1 MTMLPG
7 GYMGKILQVD
17 LTTRRSRT
25 EPLDRTLAEQY
36 WGGHG
41 FGIRLF
47 YDLVDPAVDPLAP
60 ENPLIFAVGPFV
72 GTPIPLSGRHSV
84 VAKSPLTG
92 IWGEGDV
99 GGKWGMALKAAGYDV
114 LIVTGAADRPVYLW
128 ISEDAVAIREA
139 GHLWGLD
146 AFAAEETIRRE
157 THAKAVTGTIGVAGE
172 RLLPIAAI
180 VFDGHDARMAGRG
193 GLGAVMGA
201 KRLKGIA
208 AYGRGATPVRDPA
221 ALKQSI
227 KAVAGDIVQRT
238 MALKDFGTAGGV
250 LPSNELGDLPIR
262 NWRGGLWT
270 EGAQRISGQRMTET
284 ILKGKYYCGSCIVG
298 CGRVVEVDSPAHGK
312 IAGAGPE
319 YETLAGF
326 GSMVLVDDLEALAL
340 ANELAN
346 RAGIDTISAGN
357 IAGFA
362 FEAFE
367 RGLITQADTGG
378 RELRWGDAD
387 AMLWL
392 VRALGTGEPEMAH
405 LLAHGVRRAAEALG
419 GGAEAFAVHVKGM
432 EPPFHDPRAF
442 SSLAVGYATSPNG
455 ASHWA
460 ATHVIEGKVA
470 LPELGYPSQVDR
482 FATVGKGILTAKM
495 QDYIGTFHTLRLCRF
510 LIRIGA
516 RPVLDWYRHVTG
528 REVDLDELMRVGAR
542 MSNLKR
548 VFNVRCGITRKDDTL
563 PPRLLKEPRPE
574 GGAAGYLPDLETMLA
589 EYYDYRG
596 WDADGVPRPETL
608 ERLGLGSEV
617 ADLPRAEP
625 SGIAAPEPRTEAGG
639 RRAP

>member
-1 MTMLPG
+1 MLPG
-7 GYMGKILQVD
+7 GYMGKILRVD
-17 LTTRRSRT
+17 LTTRRWT
-25 EPLDRTLAEQY
+25 TDPLDRTLTEQY

-41 FGIRLF
+41 FGIRLL
-47 YDLVDPAVDPLAP
+47 YDMVDPAVDPLAP

-72 GTPIPLSGRHSV
+72 GTAIPLSGRHSV

-128 ISEDAVAIREA
+128 ITEEGTGIRDA
-139 GHLWGLD
+139 GHVWGLD
-146 AFAAEETIRRE
+146 AFEADEVIRRE
-157 THAKAVTGTIGVAGE
+157 THPKAVTGTIGVAGE

-208 AYGRGATPVRDPA
+208 AHGRCTNPIRDPA
-221 ALKQSI
+221 GLKQSI

-250 LPSNELGDLPIR
+250 LPSNELGDLPIQ

-284 ILKGKYYCGSCIVG
+284 ILKRKYYCGSCIVG
-298 CGRVVEVDSPAHGK
+298 CGRVVEVDSTAYGK

-340 ANELAN
+340 ANEMAN

-367 RGLITQADTGG
+367 RGLITTADTDG
-378 RELRWGDAD
+378 RELRWGDAN

-392 VRALGTGEPEMAH
+392 VHALGTGEPEVSH
-405 LLAHGVRRAAEALG
+405 LLAQGVRRAAAALG
-419 GGAEAFAVHVKGM
+419 NGAEAFAVHVKGM

-482 FATVGKGILTAKM
+482 FATVGKGILTSKM

-516 RPVLDWYRHVTG
+516 KPVLEWYRCVTG
-528 REVDLDELMRVGAR
+528 RDVDLDELMRVGAR

-548 VFNVRCGITRKDDTL
+548 LFNVRCGIRRKDDTL
-563 PPRLLKEPRPE
+563 PPRLLREPRPE

-596 WDADGVPRPETL
+596 WDADGVPRHDTL
-608 ERLGLGSEV
+608 VQVGLGHEA
-617 ADLPRAEP
+617 ADLPSAHRPERPVKEVP
-625 SGIAAPEPRTEAGG
+625 SGAAGHQES
-639 RRAP
+639 

>member
-1 MTMLPG
+1 MSAGLPG

-17 LTTRRSRT
+17 LSTRRSRI
-25 EPLDRTLAEQY
+25 EPLDRALVEQY

-60 ENPLIFAVGPFV
+60 ENPLIFAAGPFV

-99 GGKWGMALKAAGYDV
+99 GGKWGTALKAAGYDV
-114 LIVTGAADRPVYLW
+114 LIITGAADRPVYLW
-128 ISEDAVAIREA
+128 INEEGVAIREA

-146 AFAAEETIRRE
+146 AFAADGAIRAE
-157 THAKAVTGTIGVAGE
+157 THAKAVTGTIGPAGE

-208 AYGRGATPVRDPA
+208 AYGRAPNPVRDPA
-221 ALKQSI
+221 GLKQAI

-238 MALKDFGTAGGV
+238 MALKDFGTASGV
-250 LPSNELGDLPIR
+250 LPSNELGDLPIQ

-270 EGAQRISGQRMTET
+270 EGAQRISGQRMTEA
-284 ILKGKYYCGSCIVG
+284 ILKAKYYCGSCIVG
-298 CGRVVEVDSPAHGK
+298 CGRVVQVDSPTYGK
-312 IAGAGPE
+312 VAGAGPE

-367 RGLITQADTGG
+367 RGLLTTADIGG

-392 VRALGTGEPEMAH
+392 VRALGTGEPEIGQ
-405 LLAHGVRRAAEALG
+405 LLAQGVRRAAASLG
-419 GGAEAFAVHVKGM
+419 NGAEAFAVHVKGM

-442 SSLAVGYATSPNG
+442 SSLAVGYATSPHG

-470 LPELGYPSQVDR
+470 LPELGYPTQVDR

-516 RPVLDWYRHVTG
+516 KPVLEWYRCVTG
-528 REVDLDELMRVGAR
+528 RDVDLDELMTVGAR

-548 VFNVRCGITRKDDTL
+548 IFNIRCGITRKDDTL
-563 PPRLLKEPRPE
+563 PTRLLMEPRPE

-589 EYYDYRG
+589 EYYEYRG
-596 WDADGVPRPETL
+596 WDTNGVPRPETL
-608 ERLGLGSEV
+608 AALGLGPE
-617 ADLPRAEP
+617 AAGLP
-625 SGIAAPEPRTEAGG
+625 APASTEL
-639 RRAP
+639 P

>member
-1 MTMLPG
+1 
-7 GYMGKILQVD
+7 MGKILRVD
-17 LTTRRSRT
+17 LTTRRWT
-25 EPLDRTLAEQY
+25 TDPLDRTLTEQY

-41 FGIRLF
+41 FGIRLL
-47 YDLVDPAVDPLAP
+47 YDMVDPAVDPLAP

-72 GTPIPLSGRHSV
+72 GTAIPLSGRHSV

-128 ISEDAVAIREA
+128 ITDEGTGIRDA
-139 GHLWGLD
+139 GHVWGLD
-146 AFAAEETIRRE
+146 AFEADEVIRRE
-157 THAKAVTGTIGVAGE
+157 THPKAVTGTIGVAGE

-208 AYGRGATPVRDPA
+208 AHGRCPNPIRDPA
-221 ALKQSI
+221 GLKQSI

-238 MALKDFGTAGGV
+238 MALKDFGTASGV
-250 LPSNELGDLPIR
+250 LPSNELGDLPIQ

-270 EGAQRISGQRMTET
+270 EGAQRISGQRMAET
-284 ILKGKYYCGSCIVG
+284 ILKAKYYCGSCIVG

-340 ANELAN
+340 ANEMAN

-367 RGLITQADTGG
+367 RGLITTADTDG
-378 RELRWGDAD
+378 RELRWGDAN

-392 VRALGTGEPEMAH
+392 VHALGTGEPEVSH
-405 LLAHGVRRAAEALG
+405 LLAQGVRRAAAALG
-419 GGAEAFAVHVKGM
+419 NGAEAFAVHVKGM

-482 FATVGKGILTAKM
+482 FATVGKGILTSKM

-516 RPVLDWYRHVTG
+516 KPVLEWYRCVTG
-528 REVDLDELMRVGAR
+528 RDVDLDELMRVGAR

-548 VFNVRCGITRKDDTL
+548 LFNVRCGIRRKDDTL
-563 PPRLLKEPRPE
+563 PPRLLREPRPE

-596 WDADGVPRPETL
+596 WDADGVPRHDTL
-608 ERLGLGSEV
+608 VQVGLGHEA
-617 ADLPRAEP
+617 ADLPSAHHPERPVKEVP
-625 SGIAAPEPRTEAGG
+625 SGAAGHQEP
-639 RRAP
+639 